1 MQNLLASGRLYP
13 PWSAQRCFDQLADLD
28 QAEVLFRRRHT
39 LERHGGAE
47 RRLQLRN
54 RRFLVGAY
62 ELVNVAGDPA
72 NAAEVSSPAT
82 LTAGLITCSGSA
94 CAALETV
101 ARP

>member
-1 MQNLLASGRLYP
+1 MSKLTVSRAPSCARAAPGRTPPNAPDNTTRTPVLSAARMQNLLASGRLYP

-54 RRFLVGAY
+54 RPFPRRSV
-62 ELVNVAGDPA
+62 
-72 NAAEVSSPAT
+72 
-82 LTAGLITCSGSA
+82 
-94 CAALETV
+94 
-101 ARP
+101 